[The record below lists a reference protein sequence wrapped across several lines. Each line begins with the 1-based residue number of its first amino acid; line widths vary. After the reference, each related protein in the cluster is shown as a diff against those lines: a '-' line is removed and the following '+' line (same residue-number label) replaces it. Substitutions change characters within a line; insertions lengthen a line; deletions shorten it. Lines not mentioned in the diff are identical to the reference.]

1 MKDFINWLRNNEKIG
16 KVIVWLFIITIGL
29 IILNITLESL
39 GLPHYKITSSNVINA
54 NANSL
59 VEDLLDYI
67 ICILNFYVIVL
78 LVFKTKEAK
87 PIFKYALIYSI
98 SADIINQF
106 INYAAAQ
113 VFMFAY
119 IVLFCFIYSKRNWKY
134 ILYGSISLIVNCVVQ
149 FVCYQYKVSLLNYND
164 LNSLLKLI
172 LGLDYFII
180 MAMII
185 LVKELYLKK
194 RGETNEST
202 TRTSKCS
209 MVGKV
214 QPRKRIRK
222 KNINK
227 SN

>member
-29 IILNITLESL
+29 IILNMTLESL
-39 GLPHYKITSSNVINA
+39 GLPHYKITSSNVITADTNT
-54 NANSL
+54 L

-67 ICILNFYVIVL
+67 ICILNFYTIVL
-78 LVFKTKEAK
+78 LVFRVSKATD
-87 PIFKYALIYSI
+87 IFKYALIYSI
-98 SADIINQF
+98 SADIINNS
-106 INYAAAQ
+106 INYVAAQ
-113 VFMFAY
+113 LFMFAY
-119 IVLFCFIYSKRNWKY
+119 VVLFCFMYSKRNWKY
-134 ILYGSISLIVNCVVQ
+134 ILYGLISLIANCIVQ
-149 FVCYQYKVSLLNYND
+149 FVCYQYKVSLLNYDD
-164 LNSLLKLI
+164 LKSLLKLV

-194 RGETNEST
+194 RGEMNEST
-202 TRTSKCS
+202 TRTSKHS
-209 MVGKV
+209 MVGEV
-214 QPRKRIRK
+214 QPRKEISK